1 MKNKKYLKI
10 LIVILLS
17 CILFIFVFSFI
28 KNPSQPPLIKEG
40 INTKIE
46 SKVLL
51 PKNIKVTLE
60 VLDKKYDIEVK
71 DNANVFEVMQELQKE
86 SPPLNTFNFKYKEHI
101 GLGVFIEEING
112 IKGGDG
118 SYWMYYVNGISANVG
133 VSNYKI
139 NNGDIISW
147 KYEK

>member
-10 LIVILLS
+10 LIVILSLGILLV
-17 CILFIFVFSFI
+17 CILFES
-28 KNPSQPPLIKEG
+28 PSPLKERVRE
-40 INTKIE
+40 NLVPIE

-51 PKNIKVTLE
+51 PKDIKVTLE
-60 VLDKKYDIEVK
+60 VLDKKYDLEVK
-71 DNANVFEVMQELQKE
+71 DNANVFEVMQKGQKE
-86 SPPLNTFNFKYKEHI
+86 SKSPNIFNFKYKEHA

-112 IKGGDG
+112 IKGGEG
-118 SYWMYYVNGISANVG
+118 RYWIYYVNGVLANVG

>member
-10 LIVILLS
+10 LIVILSLG
-17 CILFIFVFSFI
+17 ILFIFVFSFI
-28 KNPSQPPLIKEG
+28 KNPSKPSLING
-40 INTKIE
+40 RVNTKIE
-46 SKVLL
+46 SKVLS
-51 PKNIKVTLE
+51 PKDIKVTLE
-60 VLDKKYDIEVK
+60 VLDKKYDLEVK
-71 DNANVFEVMQELQKE
+71 DNANVFEVMQKGQKE
-86 SPPLNTFNFKYKEHI
+86 SKSPNIFNFKYKEHA

-112 IKGGDG
+112 IKGGEG
-118 SYWMYYVNGISANVG
+118 RYWIYYVNGVLANVG